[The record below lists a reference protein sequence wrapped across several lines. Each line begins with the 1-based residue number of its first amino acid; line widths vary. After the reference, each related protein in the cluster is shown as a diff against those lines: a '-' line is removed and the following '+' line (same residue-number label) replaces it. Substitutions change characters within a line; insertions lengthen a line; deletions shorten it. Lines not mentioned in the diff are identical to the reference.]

1 VDMQLTTQ
9 GSQRI
14 EEIAQRY
21 HLSVEAV
28 MTMLQAVMNG
38 NGAMAQFS
46 HPELGGTGQW
56 MQGGMTM
63 VGDMFNY
70 TLKAM
75 VDNLCTELSGLLASQ
90 SLLMPAAPSQRQTQ
104 GAGGDE
110 VSLFVSGGGHSAGWW
125 PADLGMPS
133 ATGSQNNLRYA
144 IFPASHRLA
153 TDINGQ
159 MTVYDTLNHQI
170 GGVGQQQG
178 QDASFTF
185 TSQFG
190 LVRIADLPIVS
201 GAGGLTGT
209 SSPPSADHGPA
220 GVGQSFAA
228 PTVSQA
234 GPGPMPTS
242 PTPTSREE
250 EIDVFT
256 KIERLAELHQ
266 RGILSSEEFVAKK
279 TELLDS
285 SNSHFGNLTRFPAVR
300 ETV

>member
-1 VDMQLTTQ
+1 MQLTAQ

-21 HLSVEAV
+21 HLSVGAV
-28 MTMLQAVMNG
+28 MAMLQAVVNG
-38 NGAMAQFS
+38 NGTMAQFS

-70 TLKAM
+70 SLKAM

-90 SLLMPAAPSQRQTQ
+90 PLFAPPAQSQRQTQ
-104 GAGGDE
+104 GGGGE
-110 VSLFVSGGGHSAGWW
+110 VSLFVSGGSSTGWW
-125 PADLGMPS
+125 PAELGMPS

-159 MTVYDTLNHQI
+159 ITVYDTLNHQI
-170 GGVGQQQG
+170 GGVGQQQS

-185 TSQFG
+185 TSQLG

-201 GAGGLTGT
+201 GFGGHPAT
-209 SSPPSADHGPA
+209 SPLPA
-220 GVGQSFAA
+220 EVQGSSGAGQSSEA
-228 PTVSQA
+228 PTLSRPA
-234 GPGPMPTS
+234 PA
-242 PTPTSREE
+242 PTPIPPTHSAQREE
-250 EIDVFT
+250 GDVFA
-256 KIERLAELHQ
+256 KIERLADLHQ
-266 RGILSSEEFVAKK
+266 SGILSDEEFAAKK
-279 TELLDS
+279 TELLS
-285 SNSHFGNLTRFPAVR
+285 RL
-300 ETV
+300 

>member
-1 VDMQLTTQ
+1 MRAYPMTSSVDMQLTTQ

-38 NGAMAQFS
+38 NGTMAQFS

-70 TLKAM
+70 TLKAL
-75 VDNLCTELSGLLASQ
+75 VDNLCTELSGLLVSQ
-90 SLLMPAAPSQRQTQ
+90 PLLMPAAPSQSQTQ
-104 GAGGDE
+104 GADGDE
-110 VSLFVSGGGHSAGWW
+110 VSLFVSDGGHSAGWW
-125 PADLGMPS
+125 PTELGMPS

-144 IFPASHRLA
+144 IFPASHRLV

-159 MTVYDTLNHQI
+159 ITVYDTLNHQI

-178 QDASFTF
+178 QGASFTF

-201 GAGGLTGT
+201 GVGGLTGT
-209 SSPPSADHGPA
+209 NSPPSADQGSA
-220 GVGQSFAA
+220 DVGQSFAA
-228 PTVSQA
+228 PMSSQA

-242 PTPTSREE
+242 PMHTAREE

-266 RGILSSEEFVAKK
+266 RGILSNEEFVAKK
-279 TELLDS
+279 TELLDR
-285 SNSHFGNLTRFPAVR
+285 L
-300 ETV
+300 

>member
-1 VDMQLTTQ
+1 MDMQLTAQ
-9 GSQRI
+9 GTQRI

-21 HLSVEAV
+21 NLSVEAV

-38 NGAMAQFS
+38 NGTMAQFS

-70 TLKAM
+70 TLKAL

-110 VSLFVSGGGHSAGWW
+110 VSLFVSGGGHGAGWW

-159 MTVYDTLNHQI
+159 ITVYDTLNHQI
-170 GGVGQQQG
+170 GGIGQQQG

-190 LVRIADLPIVS
+190 LVRIADLPLVS
-201 GAGGLTGT
+201 GVGGFTGT
-209 SSPPSADHGPA
+209 SSPPQGPA
-220 GVGQSFAA
+220 GVGQPFAA
-228 PTVSQA
+228 PMVSEEA
-234 GPGPMPTS
+234 PGPMPTS
-242 PTPTSREE
+242 PIPMTREE
-250 EIDVFT
+250 EVDVFT

-266 RGILSSEEFVAKK
+266 RGILSNEEFVAKK
-279 TELLDS
+279 TELL
-285 SNSHFGNLTRFPAVR
+285 GRL
-300 ETV
+300 